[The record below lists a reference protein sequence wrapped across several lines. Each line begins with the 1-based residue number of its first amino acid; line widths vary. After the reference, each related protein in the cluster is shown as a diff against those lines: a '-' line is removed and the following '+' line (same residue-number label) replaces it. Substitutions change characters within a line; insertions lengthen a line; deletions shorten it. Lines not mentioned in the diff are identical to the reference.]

1 MKEQEELTPFDV
13 IGKAYDESFTQR
25 SAQIAAGAWVVERT
39 GPRARVLDLGCGA
52 GWPTAK
58 QLADEGL
65 DVVGVD
71 VSRTMLDLAAERVP
85 SAQLIQADMRTLP
98 EDIGRFDA
106 VTAFFSLLMLS
117 RHDIV
122 EVLHTCYSLLQRGGV
137 LAIAMVDGDHD
148 AEPGTFFDVEMTTTA
163 YPPQQLV
170 DVVQEAGFTVEAVES
185 HEVTVTE
192 GVVENHTFLR
202 ASAEAEA

>member
-25 SAQIAAGAWVVERT
+25 SAQIAAGAWIVENA
-39 GPRARVLDLGCGA
+39 GPRGRVLDLGCGA

-71 VSRTMLDLAAERVP
+71 ESRTMLDLAAERVP
-85 SAQLIQADMRTLP
+85 SAQLIQADMRDLP
-98 EDIGRFDA
+98 DDIGRFDA

-117 RHDIV
+117 RRDIPG
-122 EVLHTCYSLLQRGGV
+122 VLRTCHSLLQRGGA

-148 AEPGTFFDVEMTTTA
+148 SRPGMFFDVELTTTA
-163 YPPQQLV
+163 YPPEQLV
-170 DVVQEAGFTVEAVES
+170 DLVQEAGFAVEAVET
-185 HEVTVTE
+185 HEVTVGETE
-192 GVVENHTFLR
+192 VEHQIFLR
-202 ASAEAEA
+202 AIAEAEA